1 MDTGKTL
8 EELGECVTDS
18 PGRAV
23 QMYRQD
29 EAWTAKGYNAD
40 IHWHD
45 ITNEAARALGSMKSD
60 RKAKSSAANGRKGG
74 RPRKQVQE

>member
-1 MDTGKTL
+1 MRIKLWVQDMDTGKTL

-29 EAWTAKGYNAD
+29 EAWTAKGYK
-40 IHWHD
+40 IG
-45 ITNEAARALGSMKSD
+45 RAH
-60 RKAKSSAANGRKGG
+60 
-74 RPRKQVQE
+74 V